1 MADEIAQNAI
11 SQNVEH
17 HYGPIGRVLDN
28 LSRAFAICAGITL
41 TVMAFMSVASMIGRV
56 TISKPIVGDFEMVQ
70 VMTAIVVTM
79 SLPYCQMIRNNI
91 VVDFFTTSLPK
102 RLNDFLDLIANLLL
116 TIGAYTFAWRMA
128 IGMLELKTT
137 GDATMLL
144 NFPTWYAYLPMVLSF
159 FLLGCNA
166 MYSAWEDFTGERK

>member
-1 MADEIAQNAI
+1 MVEADAI
-11 SQNVEH
+11 FQNVEH

-41 TVMAFMSVASMIGRV
+41 TVMAFMSLASVIGRAAL
-56 TISKPIVGDFEMVQ
+56 SKPIVGDYELVQ
-70 VMTAIVVTM
+70 VMSAIVVTM
-79 SLPYCQMIRNNI
+79 SLPYSQMIRRHV

-116 TIGAYTFAWRMA
+116 AIGAYTFAWRMT
-128 IGMLELKTT
+128 IGMLELKTS

-144 NFPTWYAYLPMVLSF
+144 NLPTWYAYLPMLLSF

>member
-1 MADEIAQNAI
+1 MSQAEAVL
-11 SQNVEH
+11 QNVEH

-41 TVMAFMSVASMIGRV
+41 TIMAFMSLASVIGRAAL
-56 TISKPIVGDFEMVQ
+56 SKPIVGDYELVQ
-70 VMTAIVVTM
+70 VMSAIVVAM
-79 SLPYCQMIRNNI
+79 SLPYCQMIRNNV

-116 TIGAYTFAWRMA
+116 AIGAYTFAWRMA
-128 IGMLELKTT
+128 IGMLELRHT

-144 NFPTWYAYLPMVLSF
+144 NLPTWYAYLPMALSF

-166 MYSAWEDFTGERK
+166 IYSAWEDFTGERK

>member
-1 MADEIAQNAI
+1 MVEADAI
-11 SQNVEH
+11 FQNVEH

-41 TVMAFMSVASMIGRV
+41 TVMAFMSLASVVGRAAF
-56 TISKPIVGDFEMVQ
+56 SKPIVGDYELVQ
-70 VMTAIVVTM
+70 VMSAIVVAM
-79 SLPYCQMIRNNI
+79 SLPYSQMIRRHV

-116 TIGAYTFAWRMA
+116 AIGACTFAWRM
-128 IGMLELKTT
+128 
-137 GDATMLL
+137 LL
-144 NFPTWYAYLPMVLSF
+144 NLPTWYAYLPMALSF

-166 MYSAWEDFTGERK
+166 IYSAWEDFTGERK

>member
-1 MADEIAQNAI
+1 
-11 SQNVEH
+11 
-17 HYGPIGRVLDN
+17 
-28 LSRAFAICAGITL
+28 
-41 TVMAFMSVASMIGRV
+41 
-56 TISKPIVGDFEMVQ
+56 
-70 VMTAIVVTM
+70 MTAIVVAM

-116 TIGAYTFAWRMA
+116 TIGAFTFAWRMT

-166 MYSAWEDFTGERK
+166 IYSAWEDFTGERK

>member
-41 TVMAFMSVASMIGRV
+41 TIMAFMSVASMIGRV
-56 TISKPIVGDFEMVQ
+56 VISKPIVGDFEMVQ
-70 VMTAIVVTM
+70 VMTAIVVAM

-102 RLNDFLDLIANLLL
+102 RLNDFFDLIANLLL
-116 TIGAYTFAWRMA
+116 TIGAFTFAWRMTV
-128 IGMLELKTT
+128 GMLELKTT

-166 MYSAWEDFTGERK
+166 LYSAWEDFTGERK